1 MNLNLPFIIYFI
13 CSLCILFFYFNDS
26 AVFGIILALFNFNI
40 LLQFIY
46 CVSHYISQ
54 QGFLVSVLDVRITY
68 LTLMVRVSILPIHME
83 YRNVTK
89 SYQYVGPFIL
99 ASLYY
104 IYLFGVNY
112 LYESIILCL
121 LTNFR
126 TFNHDLLQASFAAWL
141 YFLSSGMPITQNKC

>member
-1 MNLNLPFIIYFI
+1 MTAL
-13 CSLCILFFYFNDS
+13 
-26 AVFGIILALFNFNI
+26 FGIILALFNFNI

-54 QGFLVSVLDVRITY
+54 QGFLVSVLHVRITY

-99 ASLYY
+99 
-104 IYLFGVNY
+104 
-112 LYESIILCL
+112 
-121 LTNFR
+121 
-126 TFNHDLLQASFAAWL
+126 
-141 YFLSSGMPITQNKC
+141 P